1 MSSELVARFRNDTA
15 PRLLAKFGNGGVR
28 TTIQVIVQPVD
39 PLLPP
44 TVTKTYADI
53 DAYVSGVSS
62 RILSADPNLAASDLQ
77 VISAAVSYTPDVGDI
92 VNVNSQDRRVVRVD
106 SIPAAGDPAVYR
118 FFLR

>member
-1 MSSELVARFRNDTA
+1 MPSELVSRFRNDTA
-15 PRLLAKFGNGGVR
+15 PRLLAKFSNGGVKS
-28 TTIQVIVQPVD
+28 TIKVVVQPVD

-62 RILSADPNLAASDLQ
+62 SILSADPNLVASDLQ
-77 VISAAVSYTPDVGDI
+77 VIAAAVLYTPDIGGI
-92 VNVNSQDRRVVRVD
+92 VSVNSTDKRIVRVD
-106 SIPAAGDPAVYR
+106 AIPAAGDPAIYR